1 MSAPAPPP
9 PVSPPSPVEPT
20 SYSRADTSLTANSM
34 SARQERVGSSKDTR
48 EQKGRGAR
56 GGVFITWRT
65 PVLVAAGIVPVVG
78 LSAAGVNPWATAAVW
93 LALCLAALLGDAAT
107 APDPRMLAVERRIP
121 ARALLGERV
130 DTALRVRNPGARR
143 LRGWLRDAWQPTAGA
158 AAARAA
164 IDIPPGEGRTLGIP
178 LRPRRRGELASE
190 FVVIRSEG
198 PLRLAGRQARLDTRG
213 ALRVLPPFTAR
224 RHLPSRLAR
233 LRELDGNT
241 SVQVRGQGTE
251 FDSLREY
258 VRGDDVRSIDWR
270 ATARSATTMLR
281 TWRPERDRHVVIVID
296 TGRTA
301 AARVGDGVRLD
312 AAMEAALLLAALA
325 TRAGDHVHL
334 VMFDRVVRARVTR
347 VDGPALLPALVDA
360 MAPVEPQLI
369 DTDWDAAFAQ
379 VRALTSRPSLVVLLT
394 AQDAASAARG
404 FLGSLPAVTR
414 HAQVLVGTVVDD
426 PDAGAT
432 DAAPTA
438 RDADDVYRA
447 AAQERA
453 VRDAALVSTAIGRAG
468 GEAIADTP
476 DALPPRIADRYLAL
490 KAAGRL

>member
-1 MSAPAPPP
+1 M
-9 PVSPPSPVEPT
+9 
-20 SYSRADTSLTANSM
+20 
-34 SARQERVGSSKDTR
+34 
-48 EQKGRGAR
+48 
-56 GGVFITWRT
+56 FITGRL
-65 PVLVAAGIVPVVG
+65 PLLVAVGAVPVVLLAVAG
-78 LSAAGVNPWATAAVW
+78 VDAWVAAAGWIIVCAVAAF
-93 LALCLAALLGDAAT
+93 ADAA
-107 APDPRMLAVERRIP
+107 AAADPRELRVQRRIP
-121 ARALLGERV
+121 RRALLGQRV
-130 DTALRVRNPGARR
+130 ETELWLLNAGGRRVRGRV
-143 LRGWLRDAWQPTAGA
+143 RDAWQPTAGA
-158 AAARAA
+158 PADRPR
-164 IDIPPGEGRTLGIP
+164 IDLPPGERRRIIVP
-178 LRPRRRGELASE
+178 LLPRRRGELSSE
-190 FVVIRSEG
+190 FVVVRSDG
-198 PLRLAGRQARLDTRG
+198 PLGLAGRQAKIVARG

-270 ATARSATTMLR
+270 ATARAGTTMLR

-325 TRAGDHVHL
+325 TRAGDHTHL
-334 VMFDRVVRARVTR
+334 LMFDRVTRARVTR

-394 AQDAASAARG
+394 AQDAPEAARG
-404 FLGSLPAVTR
+404 FLGSLPALSR
-414 HAQVLVGTVVDD
+414 RAHVLVGTV
-426 PDAGAT
+426 T
-432 DAAPTA
+432 DAEQVPGDG
-438 RDADDVYRA
+438 RDAAAVYRA
-447 AAQERA
+447 AATERGI
-453 VRDAALVSTAIGRAG
+453 RDAARVAAAIGRAG
-468 GEAIADTP
+468 AEAVTDSAE
-476 DALPPRIADRYLAL
+476 ALPPRIADRYLEL
-490 KAAGRL
+490 KATGRL